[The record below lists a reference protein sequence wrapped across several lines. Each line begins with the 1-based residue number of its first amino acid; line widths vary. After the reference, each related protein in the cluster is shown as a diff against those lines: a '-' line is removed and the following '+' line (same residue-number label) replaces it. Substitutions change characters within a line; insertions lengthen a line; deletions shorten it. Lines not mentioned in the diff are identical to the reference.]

1 MNDLKV
7 TFKRR
12 RGISPVIA
20 VLLLILI
27 AVAAGVMTYAFVIG
41 WVGGATKSTPAA
53 QGQLALD
60 YATADAGTGTIEAY
74 VRNVGGVNEEIVKAY
89 VTAPDGSV
97 TPIDISPSVS
107 IAPNDVGYVSLSVS
121 MTPGYV
127 YTVKLVCL
135 DGTSLV
141 FQVRAHA

>member
-1 MNDLKV
+1 MISRK
-7 TFKRR
+7 R

-53 QGQLALD
+53 QGQLSLD
-60 YATADAGTGTIEAY
+60 YATASSSTGTIEAY
-74 VRNVGGVNEEIVKAY
+74 VRNVGGINEEIVKAY

-97 TPIDISPSVS
+97 TPIDISPAVS
-107 IAPNDVGYVSLSVS
+107 IAPNSVGYVSLSVT
-121 MTPGYV
+121 MTEGYV
-127 YTVKLVCL
+127 YTVKLVCQ